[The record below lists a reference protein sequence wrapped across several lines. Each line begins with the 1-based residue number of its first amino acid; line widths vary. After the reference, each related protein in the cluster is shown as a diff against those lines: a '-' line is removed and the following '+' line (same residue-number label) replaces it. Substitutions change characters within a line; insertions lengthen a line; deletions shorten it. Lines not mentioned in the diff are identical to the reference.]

1 MSDTRPE
8 TSAVT
13 QLLTEAIRQRLT
25 RPTGRFFSVKAVEDG
40 HVVTLVVVADSVG
53 MPQTGHL
60 IFAAQDPATKEN
72 RVVRIFTP
80 STWLGVRDV
89 TADGPEAVAA
99 FLKEMHGEGA
109 GTA

>member
-1 MSDTRPE
+1 MSQSE
-8 TSAVT
+8 GTSTVAKV
-13 QLLTEAIRQRLT
+13 LADAIHQRLT
-25 RPTGRFFSVKAVEDG
+25 PAGGRFYAVRAIEGG

-60 IFAAQDPATKEN
+60 VFGSQDPVTKEN

-80 STWLGVRDV
+80 STWLCMRDV

>member
-1 MSDTRPE
+1 MSDLQAE
-8 TSAVT
+8 VKA
-13 QLLTEAIRQRLT
+13 LLTKAIRERMAL
-25 RPTGRFFSVKAVEDG
+25 PATGRFFCVRAIEGG
-40 HVVTLVVVADSVG
+40 HVQDVVVVADTVG

-60 IFAAQDPATKEN
+60 IFATQDSTTKEN

-80 STWLGVRDV
+80 STWLGMRDV

-99 FLKEMHGEGA
+99 FLAEMHGDGA

>member
-1 MSDTRPE
+1 MTESE
-8 TSAVT
+8 GSSAVT
-13 QLLTEAIRQRLT
+13 KVLADAIRNRLT
-25 RPTGRFFSVKAVEDG
+25 RAGGRFYAVRAIEDG

-80 STWLGVRDV
+80 SMWLGMRDV

-99 FLKEMHGEGA
+99 FLAEMHGDGA